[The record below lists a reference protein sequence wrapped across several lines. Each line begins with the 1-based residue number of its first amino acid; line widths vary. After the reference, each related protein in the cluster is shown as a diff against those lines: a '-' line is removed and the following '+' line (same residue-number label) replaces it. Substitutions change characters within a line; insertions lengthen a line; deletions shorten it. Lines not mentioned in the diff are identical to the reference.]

1 MHSNKYRK
9 QNSYMKREDIQYAFN
24 TAKLQKGDILL
35 INDYEE
41 SLRKKMGGAKYTHA
55 ALYMGDA
62 FIMEANGYGVT
73 MNHIFSYGFINN
85 DDALVYRPIN
95 ATKESIENV
104 IFFAR
109 AKMGNEFS
117 TREALRTR
125 DYRNTEE
132 KEHEERMFCS
142 RLVAQSYEKAG
153 IKLVHNS
160 DYCAPI
166 DFMSTDALEQVPDVL
181 EPVDTDDWRNIIEK
195 KIKERESG
203 DDMIWFSELFEKLQA
218 LYVDSNIQYFDKL
231 VEAGLKSPENDEKCI
246 KEIEACGYFNF
257 KDRIMASFPW
267 IETTETFAEYYPE
280 TEDRLWFLLNQENH
294 FEKTYLPI
302 FKQNASTFWLMS
314 VMYPES
320 KLLQYLSSGFRS
332 ILDDAENLLDK
343 MYQLFD
349 FTLADVDGCRLFY
362 KKLHEE
368 TLKIQS
374 H

>member
-1 MHSNKYRK
+1 MEKENIRF
-9 QNSYMKREDIQYAFN
+9 AFN
-24 TAKLQKGDILL
+24 SAKLHKGDILL

-41 SLRKKMGGAKYTHA
+41 NLRKRMDGAKYTHA

-62 FIMEANGYGVT
+62 FIMEANAYGVA
-73 MNHIFSYGFINN
+73 MNHIFSYGFVSK
-85 DDALVYRPIN
+85 DDALVYRPVN
-95 ATKESIENV
+95 VSNDSIDNV

-125 DYRNTEE
+125 DFRNTEE
-132 KEHEERMFCS
+132 REHEERMFCS

-166 DFMSTDALEQVPDVL
+166 DFMGTDALEQVPDVL
-181 EPVDTDDWRNIIEK
+181 EPVDTEDWRNIIET

-203 DDMIWFSELFEKLQA
+203 DDMIWFSKLFEKLQV
-218 LYVDSNIQYFDKL
+218 LYGDSNIQYFDKL
-231 VEAGLKSPENDEKCI
+231 VEAGSKSPENDEKCI
-246 KEIEACGYFNF
+246 KEIETFGYFNF
-257 KDRIMASFPW
+257 KDRMIASFPW
-267 IETTETFAEYYPE
+267 IETTDTFAKHYPK
-280 TEDRLWFLLNQENH
+280 TEARLWFLLNQETH

-302 FKQNASTFWLMS
+302 FKQNASTFWWMS
-314 VMYPES
+314 VICPES

-332 ILDDAENLLDK
+332 ILEDAESLLDK

-349 FTLADVDGCRLFY
+349 FTLADVEGCKSFY
-362 KKLHEE
+362 QKLHEE
-368 TLKIQS
+368 ALKQ
-374 H
+374 HEH

>member
-1 MHSNKYRK
+1 MR
-9 QNSYMKREDIQYAFN
+9 REDIQYAFN

-41 SLRKKMGGAKYTHA
+41 HLREKMGGAKYTHA

-73 MNHIFSYGFINN
+73 MNHIFSYAFINV
-85 DDALVYRPIN
+85 DDAIVYRPIKV
-95 ATKESIENV
+95 TKESIDNV
-104 IFFAR
+104 IFWAR

-125 DYRNTEE
+125 DYRNTDE

-142 RLVAQSYEKAG
+142 RLVAQSFEKAG

-166 DFMSTDALEQVPDVL
+166 DFMSTDALKQVSDVL
-181 EPVDTDDWRNIIEK
+181 EPVDTDEWRNIIEK
-195 KIKERESG
+195 KINERESG
-203 DDMIWFSELFEKLQA
+203 DGMIWFSKLFEKLQA
-218 LYVDSNIQYFDKL
+218 LYGDSNIQYFDKL
-231 VEAGLKSPENDEKCI
+231 VEAGLKSPEHDEKCI
-246 KEIEACGYFNF
+246 EEIEAFGYFNF
-257 KDRIMASFPW
+257 KDRMMASFPW
-267 IETTETFAEYYPE
+267 IETIDTFAEHYPE

-314 VMYPES
+314 VICPES
-320 KLLQYLSSGFRS
+320 KLLKYLSSGFRS
-332 ILDDAENLLDK
+332 ILDDAESVLDK

-349 FTLADVDGCRLFY
+349 FTLADVEGCRLFY
-362 KKLHEE
+362 QKLHEE
-368 TLKIQS
+368 ALMLHQQ
-374 H
+374 